1 MDKRKQ
7 VKDTCDKLAIKMI
20 EFINKSGL
28 DDEECSSIMYEISA
42 SFFTCA
48 TVTQVDEKDD
58 VERVA
63 DNIPWFIDSVL
74 EAIFKVYHGNSED
87 FIEVGEDEDD

>member
-1 MDKRKQ
+1 MDKRKE

-20 EFINKSGL
+20 EFINESGL
-28 DDEECSSIMYEISA
+28 EDEECSEIMYEIST
-42 SFFTCA
+42 SFFVCA
-48 TVTQVDEKDD
+48 TVTQVDETVD

-63 DNIPWFIDSVL
+63 DNIPWFIDATL
-74 EAIFKVYHGNSED
+74 EAIHKFYHGDSED